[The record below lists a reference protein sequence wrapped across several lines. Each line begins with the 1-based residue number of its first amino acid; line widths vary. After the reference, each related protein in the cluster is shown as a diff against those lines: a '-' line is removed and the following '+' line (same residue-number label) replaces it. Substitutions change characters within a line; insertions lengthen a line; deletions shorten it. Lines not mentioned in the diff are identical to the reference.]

1 MDPFDLSQ
9 WGFSGLSFPELL
21 SFQDHLPSDGDK
33 DNHLLATPKRVST
46 PDCVSA
52 NLSSSPIPVEVPVV
66 SAQEE
71 PLVPLDL
78 SRPSAARTCSEGLKE
93 PSQSVASNKPLLVPD
108 YPEIR
113 LPRPFSSYNQLSS
126 IPFFFFI
133 CAPSHYFPGEAAQL
147 LKETR
152 ISVRLHLQNYE
163 RRFIPDGY
171 LEITKEEAV
180 TFPDGWTDPDIISST
195 PGARSR
201 EPKSPS
207 TPSHRQTLKE
217 HCLEIYWTVKWISG
231 SWNVLNYCGKLWCV

>member
-126 IPFFFFI
+126 IPFFFSFVLQAITFLAKQHNSWKKPGSLYVNI
-133 CAPSHYFPGEAAQL
+133 CRTMKGDS
-147 LKETR
+147 
-152 ISVRLHLQNYE
+152 
-163 RRFIPDGY
+163 Y
-171 LEITKEEAV
+171 LMV
-180 TFPDGWTDPDIISST
+180 T
-195 PGARSR
+195 
-201 EPKSPS
+201 
-207 TPSHRQTLKE
+207 
-217 HCLEIYWTVKWISG
+217 
-231 SWNVLNYCGKLWCV
+231 